1 MLWREMQSRKQE
13 EENRRGIKGLFVFLN
28 YLLRE
33 DFFLRLSFASLL
45 WSPARSKT
53 KKRSH
58 ANFRFAWL
66 LFLFK
71 MLFLHFRYSV
81 YSSVRVF
88 VESPIYLIIGQGA
101 VNTSTHDQPT
111 ILQDF
116 LPCFLLALCNNIE
129 YSVKD
134 ILRSNSVNFLLH
146 NLKIQP
152 LTICIPLALRW
163 IICGV

>member
-1 MLWREMQSRKQE
+1 MQSRKQE
-13 EENRRGIKGLFVFLN
+13 EENRRGSKGLFVFLN

-33 DFFLRLSFASLL
+33 EIYLRLSFASLL

-66 LFLFK
+66 LVLFK
-71 MLFLHFRYSV
+71 MLFLHLRYSV
-81 YSSVRVF
+81 YSLVGVSVKCPV
-88 VESPIYLIIGQGA
+88 YLIIGQRA

-116 LPCFLLALCNNIE
+116 IPCFLLALCNNIE
-129 YSVKD
+129 YAIEN
-134 ILRSNSVNFLLH
+134 ILRIYQKSLFHLR

-152 LTICIPLALRW
+152 LIICVPLALHW
-163 IICGV
+163 IICDV

>member
-1 MLWREMQSRKQE
+1 MQ
-13 EENRRGIKGLFVFLN
+13 
-28 YLLRE
+28 
-33 DFFLRLSFASLL
+33 FLRLSFASLL
-45 WSPARSKT
+45 WSPACSKT

-129 YSVKD
+129 YAIEN
-134 ILRSNSVNFLLH
+134 ILRIYQKSLFHLR
-146 NLKIQP
+146 NLKTQP
-152 LTICIPLALRW
+152 LIICVPLALHW
-163 IICGV
+163 IICDV

>member
-1 MLWREMQSRKQE
+1 MQ
-13 EENRRGIKGLFVFLN
+13 
-28 YLLRE
+28 
-33 DFFLRLSFASLL
+33 FLRLSFASLL

-66 LFLFK
+66 LVLFK
-71 MLFLHFRYSV
+71 MLFLYLRYSV
-81 YSSVRVF
+81 YSLVWVSVKCPV
-88 VESPIYLIIGQGA
+88 YLIIGQGA

-116 LPCFLLALCNNIE
+116 LPCIFLALCNNIE
-129 YSVKD
+129 YAIEN
-134 ILRSNSVNFLLH
+134 ILRIYQKSLFHLR

-152 LTICIPLALRW
+152 LIICIPLALHW